1 MRPEFLEKHGIIASV
16 TSTDASSLQSQE
28 SHYST
33 SDAPDDNVEATPELL
48 PEPRTPVSSSSRY
61 TVQAH
66 SPERGTMLRERC
78 GGSPR
83 ADKRKS
89 AGSGSY
95 LLPSDSDESLKVVT
109 RDSIEDLSSVVP
121 RSPKSVKEKE
131 AEKVTHHVPPSPGL
145 SPRRSLKKKLTVT
158 VGGTEFDI
166 DKKRRP
172 MSPFTSGGMLR
183 KFVPPSAPAAVT
195 EFGPSIKDEI
205 DPGLREVKHIDQS
218 SERCAKRTTRAE
230 RGGTRLMGFLGRRF
244 GSN

>member
-1 MRPEFLEKHGIIASV
+1 MSRLHQNYYQSLGLQCPRPPDTPSKLIRQNVAPCSEN
-16 TSTDASSLQSQE
+16 DAE
-28 SHYST
+28 GVRE
-33 SDAPDDNVEATPELL
+33 PIRGGLL
-48 PEPRTPVSSSSRY
+48 
-61 TVQAH
+61 
-66 SPERGTMLRERC
+66 GL
-78 GGSPR
+78 
-83 ADKRKS
+83 
-89 AGSGSY
+89 GSY

-158 VGGTEFDI
+158 ISGTEFDI